1 MTDSLYRK
9 KQKRAAL
16 ACCLMAALGLLLGP
30 YVSGLR
36 LEKSLEDIFYNGE
49 SGNGIG
55 VASDLSDRADCGV
68 NLASVGSRYLES
80 SLLSPLKNAA
90 QGLRSAGSL
99 REKAEANE
107 TLEREFR
114 AVSSLLE
121 AEDLSGKDEELVS
134 SLVSMFDSC
143 SYTMS
148 HDGYN
153 AEASGYNS
161 AIKTFPGSLIFS
173 LMGLETAPIF
183 R

>member
-1 MTDSLYRK
+1 M
-9 KQKRAAL
+9 
-16 ACCLMAALGLLLGP
+16 
-30 YVSGLR
+30 
-36 LEKSLEDIFYNGE
+36 
-49 SGNGIG
+49 
-55 VASDLSDRADCGV
+55 
-68 NLASVGSRYLES
+68 
-80 SLLSPLKNAA
+80 
-90 QGLRSAGSL
+90 
-99 REKAEANE
+99 
-107 TLEREFR
+107 EREFR
-114 AVSSLLE
+114 AVTSLLE
-121 AEDLSGKDEELVS
+121 SESLSDKDRELVS

>member
-30 YVSGLR
+30 YASGLR

-55 VASDLSDRADCGV
+55 VASDLSDRADCGI

-99 REKAEANE
+99 REKAEANDI
-107 TLEREFR
+107 LEREFR
-114 AVSSLLE
+114 AVTSLLE
-121 AEDLSGKDEELVS
+121 SESLSDKDRELVS

-153 AEASGYNS
+153 AETSGYNS
-161 AIKTFPGSLIFS
+161 STKTIAASLIFS